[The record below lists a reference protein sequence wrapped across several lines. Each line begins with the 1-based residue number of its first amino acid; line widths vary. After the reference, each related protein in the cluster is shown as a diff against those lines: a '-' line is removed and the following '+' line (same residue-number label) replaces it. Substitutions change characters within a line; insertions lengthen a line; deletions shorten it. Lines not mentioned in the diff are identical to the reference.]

1 MQGHYHAAVWID
13 HRQARVLHFNADVYD
28 SQVLHPAH
36 SHAHGHEPKRDGQR
50 PKEDQ
55 AYLESVTQAVA
66 DAGAIL
72 VLGPSNEKAELIK
85 HIEKK
90 HPGMRGKIEAVEPAD
105 HLSDG
110 EIVAHARHVLKSAD
124 RMMPQV

>member
-28 SQVLHPAH
+28 AQVIHPAH
-36 SHAHGHEPKRDGQR
+36 GREHDRDGQR

-55 AYLESVTQAVA
+55 AYLESVTKAVA

-72 VLGPSNEKAELIK
+72 VLGPSNEKTELIK

-90 HPGMRGKIEAVEPAD
+90 HPGMRGKIEGVEPAD

-124 RMMPQV
+124 RMFPQT

>member
-13 HRQARVLHFNADVYD
+13 HHQARVLHFNIDAYD
-28 SQVLHPAH
+28 IKVIHPAH
-36 SHAHGHEPKRDGQR
+36 HHEGNRDGQR

-55 AYLESVTQAVA
+55 AYLESVTKAVA

-72 VLGPSNEKAELIK
+72 LMGPANEKTELVK
-85 HIEKK
+85 HIEKT
-90 HPGMRGKIEAVEPAD
+90 HPRLRAKVEAIEPAD

-110 EIVAHARHVLKSAD
+110 EIVAHARRVLKSAD
-124 RMMPQV
+124 RMRPQS

>member
-13 HRQARVLHFNADVYD
+13 HRQARVLHFNLDDVEA
-28 SQVLHPAH
+28 QAIHPAH
-36 SHAHGHEPKRDGQR
+36 APEHDRDGQR

-72 VLGPSNEKAELIK
+72 IMGPANEKTELVK
-85 HIEKK
+85 HIEKT
-90 HPGMRGKIEAVEPAD
+90 HPQLRAKVEAIEPAD
-105 HLSDG
+105 HMTDG
-110 EIVAHARHVLKSAD
+110 EIVARARRVLKSED
-124 RMMPQV
+124 KMRSQL

>member
-13 HRQARVLHFNADVYD
+13 HHQARVLHFNID
-28 SQVLHPAH
+28 SFDAQVIHPAH
-36 SHAHGHEPKRDGQR
+36 HHEDKRDGQR

-55 AYLESVTQAVA
+55 AYLENVTKAVA

-72 VLGPSNEKAELIK
+72 ILGPANERTELVK

-90 HPGMRGKIEAVEPAD
+90 HPLLRAKVEAIEAAD
-105 HLSDG
+105 HMTDG
-110 EIVAHARHVLKSAD
+110 EIVAHARKVLKSAD
-124 RMMPQV
+124 RMLPQV

>member
-13 HRQARVLHFNADVYD
+13 HRQARVLHFNAEAFDIKVI
-28 SQVLHPAH
+28 HPAH
-36 SHAHGHEPKRDGQR
+36 HEDKHTDKR

-55 AYLESVTQAVA
+55 NYLESVAKAVA

-72 VLGPSNEKAELIK
+72 VLGPSNEKSELIK
-85 HIEKK
+85 HIEKA
-90 HPGMRGKIEAVEPAD
+90 HPAMRAKIEAMEPAD

-124 RMMPQV
+124 RMRSQV